1 MKVLSWPANVLR
13 FDTLSCKSP
22 AAMQLSYLSS
32 SKTFNSEVLR
42 QAIALS
48 VLFWLACIVIEAVML
63 MPQKNRHRNNRQDNT
78 TTKHGSVK
86 YNYLDRLGT
95 IPQEDFQ
102 ALLSL
107 DTRPD
112 TESNKLKQSRIL
124 LPLFS
129 QIILDFFS
137 QLIVPTISIF

>member
-1 MKVLSWPANVLR
+1 MQESRCYATILLLLFQDFQERGSELSL
-13 FDTLSCKSP
+13 F
-22 AAMQLSYLSS
+22 
-32 SKTFNSEVLR
+32 F
-42 QAIALS
+42 
-48 VLFWLACIVIEAVML
+48 FWLMCIVRSSDVDATE
-63 MPQKNRHRNNRQDNT
+63 KDNRQDNT

-124 LPLFS
+124 LPL
-129 QIILDFFS
+129 
-137 QLIVPTISIF
+137 

>member
-22 AAMQLSYLSS
+22 AAMQLSYFSS

-42 QAIALS
+42 QAIAFS
-48 VLFWLACIVIEAVML
+48 VLFWLTCIVRSSDVDATE
-63 MPQKNRHRNNRQDNT
+63 KHNRQYNT

-124 LPLFS
+124 LPL
-129 QIILDFFS
+129 
-137 QLIVPTISIF
+137 

>member
-1 MKVLSWPANVLR
+1 MKVFSWSANTLR

-22 AAMQLSYLSS
+22 AAMQLSYFSS
-32 SKTFNSEVLR
+32 SKTFKSEVLR
-42 QAIALS
+42 QAIAFS
-48 VLFWLACIVIEAVML
+48 VFGWRALLEAVML
-63 MPQKNRHRNNRQDNT
+63 MAQKKT
-78 TTKHGSVK
+78 TGTEK

-124 LPLFS
+124 LPL
-129 QIILDFFS
+129 
-137 QLIVPTISIF
+137 

>member
-1 MKVLSWPANVLR
+1 
-13 FDTLSCKSP
+13 
-22 AAMQLSYLSS
+22 MQESRCYATILL
-32 SKTFNSEVLR
+32 
-42 QAIALS
+42 
-48 VLFWLACIVIEAVML
+48 VLFQDFQQRGSEASHSILCSFLVGVHCYRSSDVDATE
-63 MPQKNRHRNNRQDNT
+63 KDNRQDNT

-124 LPLFS
+124 LPL
-129 QIILDFFS
+129 
-137 QLIVPTISIF
+137 

>member
-1 MKVLSWPANVLR
+1 MKVFSWSANALR

-22 AAMQLSYLSS
+22 AAMQLSHFSS
-32 SKTFNSEVLR
+32 SKTFKSEVLR
-42 QAIALS
+42 QAIAFS
-48 VLFWLACIVIEAVML
+48 VLFWLACIVTSSEVDGTE
-63 MPQKNRHRNNRQDNT
+63 KTRQDNT
-78 TTKHGSVK
+78 TTRHGSVK
-86 YNYLDRLGT
+86 YNHLDRLGT

-124 LPLFS
+124 LPL
-129 QIILDFFS
+129 
-137 QLIVPTISIF
+137 